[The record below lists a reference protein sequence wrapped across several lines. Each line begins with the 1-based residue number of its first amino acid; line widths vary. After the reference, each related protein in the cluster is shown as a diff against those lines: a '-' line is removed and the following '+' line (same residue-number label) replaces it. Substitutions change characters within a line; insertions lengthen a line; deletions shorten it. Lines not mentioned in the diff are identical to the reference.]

1 MHPVD
6 IVLIDL
12 DGTISDSSPGMLTGF
27 RKVFDRF
34 DMEQPSDESIRRHF
48 GPPLAVTW
56 REVYGMTDEQIVVGL
71 EVYREYYHDV
81 GMFENNLYDG
91 IPELIK
97 DLHGDGVTLSTA
109 TSKPEF
115 SASRII
121 EHFGLREY
129 FTFIGAADLAGTRDD
144 KSAVIAHTLESDDLI
159 TWVKALA
166 GRMEKSGKI
175 LTPAL
180 IVGDDIDLAARGLM
194 KFAATENWYFDLV
207 DVEHVSSIAIRAANL
222 IRIHDHIHELGRYEN
237 SITKLENQVKDLLE
251 RLP

>member
-1 MHPVD
+1 VHPVD

-56 REVYGMTDEQIVVGL
+56 REVYGMTDEQIVEGL

-91 IPELIK
+91 VPELIK
-97 DLHGDGVTLSTA
+97 DLHGEGMTLSTA

-144 KSAVIAHTLESDDLI
+144 KSAVIAHTLENLQTSSQTHSIVMLGDRRHDVEGAREHGIDTIGVLWGYGTAKELSTAGAI
-159 TWVKALA
+159 ALA
-166 GRMEKSGKI
+166 ERPRDAG
-175 LTPAL
+175 
-180 IVGDDIDLAARGLM
+180 
-194 KFAATENWYFDLV
+194 
-207 DVEHVSSIAIRAANL
+207 
-222 IRIHDHIHELGRYEN
+222 
-237 SITKLENQVKDLLE
+237 DLLLN
-251 RLP
+251 R

>member
-1 MHPVD
+1 ME

-48 GPPLAVTW
+48 GPPLAETW

-97 DLHGDGVTLSTA
+97 DLHSQGVTLSTA
-109 TSKPEF
+109 TSKPEY

-121 EHFGLREY
+121 EHFGLQEY

-144 KSAVIAHTLESDDLI
+144 KSAVIAHTLENLQASSQTHSIVMVGDRQHDVEGAREHGIDTIGVLWGFGTADELSEAGAI
-159 TWVKALA
+159 ALA
-166 GRMEKSGKI
+166 E
-175 LTPAL
+175 TPSH
-180 IVGDDIDLAARGLM
+180 LA
-194 KFAATENWYFDLV
+194 
-207 DVEHVSSIAIRAANL
+207 S
-222 IRIHDHIHELGRYEN
+222 
-237 SITKLENQVKDLLE
+237 LLK
-251 RLP
+251 

>member
-91 IPELIK
+91 IPDLIK
-97 DLHGDGVTLSTA
+97 DLHAKGVTLSTA

-144 KSAVIAHTLESDDLI
+144 KSAVIAHTLENLQASSQTHSIVMMGDRRHDVEGARENGIDTIGVLWGYGTAEELSTAGAI
-159 TWVKALA
+159 ALA
-166 GRMEKSGKI
+166 ERPRDAG
-175 LTPAL
+175 
-180 IVGDDIDLAARGLM
+180 
-194 KFAATENWYFDLV
+194 
-207 DVEHVSSIAIRAANL
+207 
-222 IRIHDHIHELGRYEN
+222 
-237 SITKLENQVKDLLE
+237 DLLLS
-251 RLP
+251 R

>member
-27 RKVFDRF
+27 RKVFDCF
-34 DMEQPSDESIRRHF
+34 DMEQPLDESIRRHF

-91 IPELIK
+91 VPELIK
-97 DLHGDGVTLSTA
+97 DLHAEGVTLSTA

-144 KSAVIAHTLESDDLI
+144 KSAVIAHTLENLQASSQSHSIVMMGDRRHDVEGARQNGIDTIGVLWGYGTAEELSTAGAI
-159 TWVKALA
+159 ALA
-166 GRMEKSGKI
+166 ERPRDAG
-175 LTPAL
+175 
-180 IVGDDIDLAARGLM
+180 
-194 KFAATENWYFDLV
+194 
-207 DVEHVSSIAIRAANL
+207 
-222 IRIHDHIHELGRYEN
+222 
-237 SITKLENQVKDLLE
+237 DLLLN
-251 RLP
+251 R

>member
-12 DGTISDSSPGMLTGF
+12 DGTISDSSSGMLTGF

-91 IPELIK
+91 VPELIK
-97 DLHGDGVTLSTA
+97 DLHDEGVTLSTA

-144 KSAVIAHTLESDDLI
+144 KSAVIAHTLENLQASSQTHSIVMMGDRRHDVEGAREHGIDTIGVLWGYGTAEELSTAGAI
-159 TWVKALA
+159 ALA
-166 GRMEKSGKI
+166 ERPRDAG
-175 LTPAL
+175 
-180 IVGDDIDLAARGLM
+180 
-194 KFAATENWYFDLV
+194 
-207 DVEHVSSIAIRAANL
+207 
-222 IRIHDHIHELGRYEN
+222 
-237 SITKLENQVKDLLE
+237 DLLLS
-251 RLP
+251 R

>member
-1 MHPVD
+1 VHPVD

-91 IPELIK
+91 VPELIK
-97 DLHGDGVTLSTA
+97 DLHGEGVTLSTA
-109 TSKPEF
+109 TSKPEL

-144 KSAVIAHTLESDDLI
+144 KSAVIAHTLENLQASSQSHSIVMLGDRRHDVDGAREHGIDTIGVLWGYGTAEELSTAGAI
-159 TWVKALA
+159 ALA
-166 GRMEKSGKI
+166 ERPRDAG
-175 LTPAL
+175 
-180 IVGDDIDLAARGLM
+180 
-194 KFAATENWYFDLV
+194 
-207 DVEHVSSIAIRAANL
+207 
-222 IRIHDHIHELGRYEN
+222 
-237 SITKLENQVKDLLE
+237 DLLLS
-251 RLP
+251 R

>member
-91 IPELIK
+91 IPDLIK
-97 DLHGDGVTLSTA
+97 DLHAEGVTLSTA

-144 KSAVIAHTLESDDLI
+144 KSAVIAHTLENLQASSQSHSIVMMGDRRHDVEGAREYGIDTIGGLWGYGTAEELSAAGAI
-159 TWVKALA
+159 ALA
-166 GRMEKSGKI
+166 ER
-175 LTPAL
+175 PR
-180 IVGDDIDLAARGLM
+180 DAR
-194 KFAATENWYFDLV
+194 
-207 DVEHVSSIAIRAANL
+207 
-222 IRIHDHIHELGRYEN
+222 
-237 SITKLENQVKDLLE
+237 DLLLS
-251 RLP
+251 R

>member
-6 IVLIDL
+6 IVLIEL

-48 GPPLAVTW
+48 GPPLAVPW

-71 EVYREYYHDV
+71 EVYREYYRDV
-81 GMFENNLYDG
+81 GMFENYLYDG
-91 IPELIK
+91 IPDLIK
-97 DLHGDGVTLSTA
+97 DLHAEKVTLSTA

-144 KSAVIAHTLESDDLI
+144 KSAVIAHTLENLQASSQSHSIVMMGDRRHDVEGARENGIATIGVLWGYGSAEELSTAGAI
-159 TWVKALA
+159 ALA
-166 GRMEKSGKI
+166 ERPYNAG
-175 LTPAL
+175 
-180 IVGDDIDLAARGLM
+180 
-194 KFAATENWYFDLV
+194 
-207 DVEHVSSIAIRAANL
+207 
-222 IRIHDHIHELGRYEN
+222 
-237 SITKLENQVKDLLE
+237 DLLLS
-251 RLP
+251 R

>member
-48 GPPLAVTW
+48 GPPLAMTW
-56 REVYGMTDEQIVVGL
+56 REVYGMTDAQIVVGL

-91 IPELIK
+91 IPDLIK
-97 DLHGDGVTLSTA
+97 DLHGEGVTLSTA

-144 KSAVIAHTLESDDLI
+144 KSAVIAHTLENLQASSQSHTIVMMGDRRHDVEGAREHGIDTIGVLWGYGTAEELSTAGAI
-159 TWVKALA
+159 ALA
-166 GRMEKSGKI
+166 ERPRDAG
-175 LTPAL
+175 
-180 IVGDDIDLAARGLM
+180 
-194 KFAATENWYFDLV
+194 
-207 DVEHVSSIAIRAANL
+207 
-222 IRIHDHIHELGRYEN
+222 
-237 SITKLENQVKDLLE
+237 DLLLN
-251 RLP
+251 R

>member
-91 IPELIK
+91 IPDLIK
-97 DLHGDGVTLSTA
+97 DLHAEGVTLSTA

-144 KSAVIAHTLESDDLI
+144 KSAVIAHTLENLQASSQSHSIVMMGDRRHDVEGAREYGIDTIGVLWGYGTAEELYTAGAI
-159 TWVKALA
+159 ALA
-166 GRMEKSGKI
+166 ERPRDAG
-175 LTPAL
+175 
-180 IVGDDIDLAARGLM
+180 
-194 KFAATENWYFDLV
+194 
-207 DVEHVSSIAIRAANL
+207 
-222 IRIHDHIHELGRYEN
+222 
-237 SITKLENQVKDLLE
+237 DLLLN
-251 RLP
+251 R

>member
-12 DGTISDSSPGMLTGF
+12 DGTISDSSTGMLTGF

-34 DMEQPSDESIRRHF
+34 DLEQPSDESIRRHF

-91 IPELIK
+91 VPDLIK
-97 DLHGDGVTLSTA
+97 DLHAEGVTLSTA

-115 SASRII
+115 SASRIVQ
-121 EHFGLREY
+121 HFGLREY

-144 KSAVIAHTLESDDLI
+144 KSAVIAHTLENLQASSQ
-159 TWVKALA
+159 TH
-166 GRMEKSGKI
+166 S
-175 LTPAL
+175 
-180 IVGDDIDLAARGLM
+180 IVMMGDRRH
-194 KFAATENWYFDLV
+194 
-207 DVEHVSSIAIRAANL
+207 DVEGARDHGIDTIGVLWGYGTAEELTDAGAIALVETPKAAG
-222 IRIHDHIHELGRYEN
+222 DF
-237 SITKLENQVKDLLE
+237 LLS
-251 RLP
+251 R

>member
-1 MHPVD
+1 VHPVD

-56 REVYGMTDEQIVVGL
+56 REVYGMTDEQIVEGL

-91 IPELIK
+91 VPELIK
-97 DLHGDGVTLSTA
+97 DLHGEGVTLSTA

-144 KSAVIAHTLESDDLI
+144 KSAVIAHTLENLQTSSQTHSIVMLGDRRHDVEGAREHGIDTIGVLWGYGTAKELSTAGAI
-159 TWVKALA
+159 ALA
-166 GRMEKSGKI
+166 ERPRDAG
-175 LTPAL
+175 
-180 IVGDDIDLAARGLM
+180 
-194 KFAATENWYFDLV
+194 
-207 DVEHVSSIAIRAANL
+207 
-222 IRIHDHIHELGRYEN
+222 
-237 SITKLENQVKDLLE
+237 DLLLN
-251 RLP
+251 R

>member
-91 IPELIK
+91 VPELIK
-97 DLHGDGVTLSTA
+97 DLHAEGVTLSTA

-121 EHFGLREY
+121 EHFGLRQY

-144 KSAVIAHTLESDDLI
+144 KSAVIAHTLENLQATSQTHSIVMMGDRRHDVEGARENGIDTIGVLWGYGSAEELSTAGAI
-159 TWVKALA
+159 ALA
-166 GRMEKSGKI
+166 ER
-175 LTPAL
+175 PYDA
-180 IVGDDIDLAARGLM
+180 GD
-194 KFAATENWYFDLV
+194 
-207 DVEHVSSIAIRAANL
+207 
-222 IRIHDHIHELGRYEN
+222 
-237 SITKLENQVKDLLE
+237 
-251 RLP
+251 

>member
-34 DMEQPSDESIRRHF
+34 EMEQPSDESIRRHF

-91 IPELIK
+91 IPDLIQ
-97 DLHGDGVTLSTA
+97 DLRGEGVTLSTA

-144 KSAVIAHTLESDDLI
+144 KSAVIAHTLENLQASSQTHSIVMMGDRRHDVEGAREHGIDTIGVLWGYGTAEELSTAGAI
-159 TWVKALA
+159 ALA
-166 GRMEKSGKI
+166 E
-175 LTPAL
+175 TP
-180 IVGDDIDLAARGLM
+180 RG
-194 KFAATENWYFDLV
+194 A
-207 DVEHVSSIAIRAANL
+207 
-222 IRIHDHIHELGRYEN
+222 G
-237 SITKLENQVKDLLE
+237 DLLLS
-251 RLP
+251 R

>member
-81 GMFENNLYDG
+81 GMFQNNLYDG
-91 IPELIK
+91 IPDLIK
-97 DLHGDGVTLSTA
+97 DLHAEGVTLPTA

-144 KSAVIAHTLESDDLI
+144 KSAVIAHTLENLQASSQSHSIVMMGDRRHDVEGARENGIDTIGVLWGYGSAEELSTAGAI
-159 TWVKALA
+159 ALA
-166 GRMEKSGKI
+166 ERPYDAG
-175 LTPAL
+175 
-180 IVGDDIDLAARGLM
+180 
-194 KFAATENWYFDLV
+194 
-207 DVEHVSSIAIRAANL
+207 
-222 IRIHDHIHELGRYEN
+222 
-237 SITKLENQVKDLLE
+237 DLLLS
-251 RLP
+251 R

>member
-91 IPELIK
+91 VPELIK
-97 DLHGDGVTLSTA
+97 DLHAEGVTLSTA

-144 KSAVIAHTLESDDLI
+144 KSAVIAHTLENLQASSQSHSIVMMGDRRHDVEGAREYGIDTIGVLWGYGTAEELSTAGAI
-159 TWVKALA
+159 ALA
-166 GRMEKSGKI
+166 ERPRDAG
-175 LTPAL
+175 
-180 IVGDDIDLAARGLM
+180 
-194 KFAATENWYFDLV
+194 
-207 DVEHVSSIAIRAANL
+207 
-222 IRIHDHIHELGRYEN
+222 
-237 SITKLENQVKDLLE
+237 DLLLN
-251 RLP
+251 R

>member
-34 DMEQPSDESIRRHF
+34 DMGQPSDESIRRHF

-91 IPELIK
+91 VPDLIK
-97 DLHGDGVTLSTA
+97 DLHAEGVTLSTA

-144 KSAVIAHTLESDDLI
+144 KSAVIAHTLENLQASSQTHSIVMMGDRRHDVEGAWEHGIDTIGVLWGYG
-159 TWVKALA
+159 TAEELSAAGAVALA
-166 GRMEKSGKI
+166 ERPRDAG
-175 LTPAL
+175 
-180 IVGDDIDLAARGLM
+180 
-194 KFAATENWYFDLV
+194 
-207 DVEHVSSIAIRAANL
+207 
-222 IRIHDHIHELGRYEN
+222 
-237 SITKLENQVKDLLE
+237 DLLLN
-251 RLP
+251 R

>member
-91 IPELIK
+91 IPDLIK
-97 DLHGDGVTLSTA
+97 DLHAEGVTLSTA

-144 KSAVIAHTLESDDLI
+144 KSAVIAHTLDNLQASSQSHSIVMMGDRRHDVEGARENGIETIGVLWGYGTAEELSTAGAI
-159 TWVKALA
+159 ALA
-166 GRMEKSGKI
+166 ERPRDAG
-175 LTPAL
+175 
-180 IVGDDIDLAARGLM
+180 
-194 KFAATENWYFDLV
+194 
-207 DVEHVSSIAIRAANL
+207 
-222 IRIHDHIHELGRYEN
+222 
-237 SITKLENQVKDLLE
+237 DLLLS
-251 RLP
+251 R

>member
-1 MHPVD
+1 MDPVD

-91 IPELIK
+91 VPELIK
-97 DLHGDGVTLSTA
+97 DLHGEGVTLSTA

-121 EHFGLREY
+121 EHFDLREY

-144 KSAVIAHTLESDDLI
+144 KSAVIAHTLENLHANSQTHSIVMMGDRRHDVEGARDHGIDTIGVLWGYGTADELSTAGAI
-159 TWVKALA
+159 ALA
-166 GRMEKSGKI
+166 ERPRDAG
-175 LTPAL
+175 
-180 IVGDDIDLAARGLM
+180 
-194 KFAATENWYFDLV
+194 
-207 DVEHVSSIAIRAANL
+207 
-222 IRIHDHIHELGRYEN
+222 
-237 SITKLENQVKDLLE
+237 DLLLN
-251 RLP
+251 R

>member
-1 MHPVD
+1 VHPVD

-91 IPELIK
+91 VPELIK
-97 DLHGDGVTLSTA
+97 DLHGEGVTLSTA

-144 KSAVIAHTLESDDLI
+144 KSAVIAHTLENLQTSSQTHSIVMLGDRRHDVEGAREHGIDTIGVLWGYGTAKELSTAGAI
-159 TWVKALA
+159 ALA
-166 GRMEKSGKI
+166 ERPRDAG
-175 LTPAL
+175 
-180 IVGDDIDLAARGLM
+180 
-194 KFAATENWYFDLV
+194 
-207 DVEHVSSIAIRAANL
+207 
-222 IRIHDHIHELGRYEN
+222 
-237 SITKLENQVKDLLE
+237 DLLLN
-251 RLP
+251 R

>member
-56 REVYGMTDEQIVVGL
+56 REVYGMTDEQIVEGL

-91 IPELIK
+91 VPELIK
-97 DLHGDGVTLSTA
+97 DLHGEGVTLSTA

-144 KSAVIAHTLESDDLI
+144 KSAVIAHTLENLQASSQTHSIVMMGDRRHDIEGARDHGIDTIGVLWGYGSAEELSTAGAI
-159 TWVKALA
+159 ALA
-166 GRMEKSGKI
+166 ERPRDAG
-175 LTPAL
+175 
-180 IVGDDIDLAARGLM
+180 
-194 KFAATENWYFDLV
+194 
-207 DVEHVSSIAIRAANL
+207 
-222 IRIHDHIHELGRYEN
+222 
-237 SITKLENQVKDLLE
+237 DLLLN
-251 RLP
+251 R

>member
-1 MHPVD
+1 MRVDPVD

-91 IPELIK
+91 VPDLIK
-97 DLHGDGVTLSTA
+97 DLHAEGVTLSTA

-144 KSAVIAHTLESDDLI
+144 KSAVIAHTLENLQASSQTHGIVMMGDRRHDVEGARDHGIDTIGVLWGYGTAEELSAAGAI
-159 TWVKALA
+159 ALA
-166 GRMEKSGKI
+166 ERPRDAG
-175 LTPAL
+175 
-180 IVGDDIDLAARGLM
+180 
-194 KFAATENWYFDLV
+194 
-207 DVEHVSSIAIRAANL
+207 
-222 IRIHDHIHELGRYEN
+222 
-237 SITKLENQVKDLLE
+237 DLLLN
-251 RLP
+251 R

>member
-144 KSAVIAHTLESDDLI
+144 KSAVIAHTLENLQASSQTHSIVMMGDRRHDVEGAREHGIDTIGVLWGYGTAEELSTAGAI
-159 TWVKALA
+159 ALA
-166 GRMEKSGKI
+166 E
-175 LTPAL
+175 TPRDA
-180 IVGDDIDLAARGLM
+180 G
-194 KFAATENWYFDLV
+194 
-207 DVEHVSSIAIRAANL
+207 
-222 IRIHDHIHELGRYEN
+222 
-237 SITKLENQVKDLLE
+237 DLLLS
-251 RLP
+251 R

>member
-1 MHPVD
+1 VHPVD

-56 REVYGMTDEQIVVGL
+56 REVYGMTDEQIVEGL

-91 IPELIK
+91 VPELIK
-97 DLHGDGVTLSTA
+97 DLHGEGVTLSTA

-144 KSAVIAHTLESDDLI
+144 KSAVIAHTLENLQASSQTHSIVMMGDRRHDIEGARDHGIDTIGVLWGYGSAEELSTAGAI
-159 TWVKALA
+159 ALA
-166 GRMEKSGKI
+166 ERPRDAG
-175 LTPAL
+175 
-180 IVGDDIDLAARGLM
+180 
-194 KFAATENWYFDLV
+194 
-207 DVEHVSSIAIRAANL
+207 
-222 IRIHDHIHELGRYEN
+222 
-237 SITKLENQVKDLLE
+237 DLLLN
-251 RLP
+251 R

>member
-1 MHPVD
+1 VHPVD

-91 IPELIK
+91 VPDLIK
-97 DLHGDGVTLSTA
+97 ELHGEGVTLSTA

-121 EHFGLREY
+121 EHFDLREY

-144 KSAVIAHTLESDDLI
+144 KSAVIAHTLENLQASSQTRSIVMMGDRRHDVEGAREHGIDTIGVLWGYG
-159 TWVKALA
+159 TAEELSAAGAVALA
-166 GRMEKSGKI
+166 ERPRDAG
-175 LTPAL
+175 
-180 IVGDDIDLAARGLM
+180 
-194 KFAATENWYFDLV
+194 
-207 DVEHVSSIAIRAANL
+207 
-222 IRIHDHIHELGRYEN
+222 EL
-237 SITKLENQVKDLLE
+237 LLN
-251 RLP
+251 R

>member
-1 MHPVD
+1 VRVDPVD

-91 IPELIK
+91 VPDLIK
-97 DLHGDGVTLSTA
+97 ELHGEGVTLSTA

-121 EHFGLREY
+121 EHFDLREY

-144 KSAVIAHTLESDDLI
+144 KSAVIAHTLENLQASSQTRSIVMMGDRRHDVEGAREHGIDTIGVLWGYG
-159 TWVKALA
+159 TAEELSAAGAVALA
-166 GRMEKSGKI
+166 ERPRDAG
-175 LTPAL
+175 
-180 IVGDDIDLAARGLM
+180 
-194 KFAATENWYFDLV
+194 
-207 DVEHVSSIAIRAANL
+207 
-222 IRIHDHIHELGRYEN
+222 EL
-237 SITKLENQVKDLLE
+237 LLN
-251 RLP
+251 R